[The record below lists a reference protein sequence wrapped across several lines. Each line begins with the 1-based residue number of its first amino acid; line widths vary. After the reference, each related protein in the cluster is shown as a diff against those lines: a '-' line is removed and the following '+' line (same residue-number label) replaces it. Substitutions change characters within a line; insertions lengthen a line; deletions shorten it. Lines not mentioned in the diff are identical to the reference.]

1 MKYDPKETANPII
14 VTPTPDNPRNFS
26 ITLDTPISPRENFR
40 RMYKGQAEWIPTG
53 MDTGWFCPRIIPD
66 NIARAFVIESQ
77 KYTGPVGGKD
87 MFGIEWEYVPSAHG
101 SINRPGNPT
110 LKDITQWKEVIHFP
124 DVDSW
129 DWEGSAKENREYLK
143 NAVKYQNVCIF
154 TSYFERLISFM
165 DFGPAAYA
173 IQNKK
178 SQVYVNEIFERL
190 TDLWIDIV
198 DHCAKY
204 FGHDFDGFC
213 FHDDWGAQHSPFFN
227 ARVVRQMI
235 VPHMKRLTDHIH
247 SLGYNADLHSCGK
260 LLGLIT
266 CIEEAGWDSWEGMV
280 INDYSD
286 AYANRSTKLIMKA
299 VYDEGKMNAATD
311 DEIKALATRYVE
323 EFGHRDHPVING
335 YRWPTKPEFYIEVYK
350 QSREKFGA

>member
-1 MKYDPKETANPII
+1 M
-14 VTPTPDNPRNFS
+14 
-26 ITLDTPISPRENFR
+26 
-40 RMYKGQAEWIPTG
+40 
-53 MDTGWFCPRIIPD
+53 
-66 NIARAFVIESQ
+66 
-77 KYTGPVGGKD
+77 
-87 MFGIEWEYVPSAHG
+87 
-101 SINRPGNPT
+101 
-110 LKDITQWKEVIHFP
+110 
-124 DVDSW
+124 DSW

-178 SQVYVNEIFERL
+178 SQVYVNEIFEAL

-247 SLGYNADLHSCGK
+247 SLGYNAELHSCGK

-299 VYDEGKMNAATD
+299 VYEDGKMSASTD
-311 DEIKALATRYVE
+311 EEIKELANKYVE
-323 EFGHRDHPVING
+323 EFGHRNHPVING

-350 QSREKFGA
+350 QSRKKFGA